1 VREQNQ
7 NKGKNMKEE
16 DILHENGNH
25 WISQARNG
33 NFTVWTAGA
42 THSTSE
48 IEFEDLS
55 IAKAYCDYKAK
66 TKENL
71 WKS

>member
-1 VREQNQ
+1 
-7 NKGKNMKEE
+7 MKEE

-25 WISQARNG
+25 WISKARNG

-48 IEFEDLS
+48 IEFEDFL
-55 IAKAYCDYKAK
+55 KYYFYPKFY
-66 TKENL
+66 
-71 WKS
+71 